1 MLASSSGVC
10 AMLHAITS
18 CQATDRPAHVSPIPH
33 PIRFTRL
40 ANGSRCCCNSLISC
54 RCCRLQPWCLD
65 LCVTVLGHSRSPIPT
80 RRVRC
85 GGDTRQWRSGGEGG
99 EDDGAAARTGVL
111 ATRSSDVT
119 DCFTVLASLHGGA
132 GPAGGVGE
140 EDERQAARES
150 RKWIEDRCATG
161 RACV

>member
-1 MLASSSGVC
+1 MARHRHGRDRASSAWRQPAQGLTRGS
-10 AMLHAITS
+10 
-18 CQATDRPAHVSPIPH
+18 ATEAV
-33 PIRFTRL
+33 
-40 ANGSRCCCNSLISC
+40 N
-54 RCCRLQPWCLD
+54 QPEAEDKCD
-65 LCVTVLGHSRSPIPT
+65 N
-80 RRVRC
+80 C
-85 GGDTRQWRSGGEGG
+85 GAQPVDIKGG